1 MSPGRIKDD
10 GYEPIDMDVYPY
22 YNKQVLPNGIKV
34 VQVIKGTAEDSFAG
48 YAYRKKLKDED
59 TGEMILSKDIVIK
72 QFDDPNENVV
82 RGFWYNDKYQFIGP
96 VGDPTAQGVW
106 YLMPDQTRHFLRPMA
121 FVEFA
126 ENYGKRRVQVATPE
140 IVEPE
145 HKSGLEGKSETAIA
159 EMKLYPKGKPPYLLL
174 NNIEDLPAKYISL
187 LGSAGYETAQDV
199 LSTGYDGLIAIKGI
213 GDARA
218 KEILGIC
225 EKAVS

>member
-22 YNKQVLPNGIKV
+22 HNKQKLPNGIKV

-59 TGEMILSKDIVIK
+59 TGEMILSKDVVVK
-72 QFDDPNENVV
+72 QLNDPNENVV

-96 VGDPTAQGVW
+96 VGDPMAQGVW

-121 FVEFA
+121 FAEFA
-126 ENYGKRRVQVATPE
+126 ESYRKTVPE
-140 IVEPE
+140 VMVPSVIVESE
-145 HKSGLEGKSETAIA
+145 IKSGLESETTVA
-159 EMKLYPKGKPPYLLL
+159 EGSRPIESPKWFNEIGEMPLEYV
-174 NNIEDLPAKYISL
+174 SL
-187 LGSAGYETAQDV
+187 LESAGYRHAQDV
-199 LSTGYDGLIAIKGI
+199 LTAGHSELLKIKGI

-218 KEILGIC
+218 KEILEIC

>member
-22 YNKQVLPNGIKV
+22 HNKQVLPNGIKV

-59 TGEMILSKDIVIK
+59 TGEMVLSEDVVIK
-72 QFDDPNENVV
+72 QLDDPNENVV

-106 YLMPDQTRHFLRPMA
+106 YLMPDQTRHFLRPME

-126 ENYGKRRVQVATPE
+126 ENYKKTVSEVMAPSVMTEPE
-140 IVEPE
+140 I
-145 HKSGLEGKSETAIA
+145 KSGLESTTTVAEGKLSGIA
-159 EMKLYPKGKPPYLLL
+159 DIPLVE
-174 NNIEDLPAKYISL
+174 IDDLPADYVTL
-187 LGSAGYETAQDV
+187 LNRDGHENVQTVLKAGHEE
-199 LSTGYDGLIAIKGI
+199 LIKIHGI

-218 KEILGIC
+218 KEILEIC